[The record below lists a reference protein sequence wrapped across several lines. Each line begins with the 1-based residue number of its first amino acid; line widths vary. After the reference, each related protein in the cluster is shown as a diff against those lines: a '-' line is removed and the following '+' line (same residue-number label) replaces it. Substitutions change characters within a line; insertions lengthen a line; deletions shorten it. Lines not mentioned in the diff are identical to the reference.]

1 MLNLVIHS
9 LKNKKNWFLLN
20 LAITIIITIIMPTL
34 FRANYEFFSAF
45 TMILT
50 AGLILVSNFK
60 ELSFLHDDR
69 KISYYLSKP
78 ISMMNKINIALI
90 SNAIFTTVVFL
101 LTFAISS
108 LTGAIFSANDPA
120 NVLEGFRYFE
130 YIDSSLTFVK
140 SLYAW
145 LMTIGFVIILSS
157 ALTGNDTVSVFVTIF
172 NYAIPAIIFLVITF
186 ICNILDNSIA
196 GVSAEVMIQTFLD
209 KFLPLEK
216 IYFADYFLKKAIDVV
231 YFIRL
236 ALYFGIV
243 YILTIFAVKTRKNE
257 RTGDFIVHN
266 GFKYFI
272 SIFVSLLL
280 PMFVTSNMR
289 TYDLFTVVAVL
300 VLLSALSYYI
310 IISILDRGFRISKQA
325 LQIYIPFIIIFV
337 ASIFIGSVALKAR
350 TAFIPDTSDI
360 KAVYIGS
367 NTSYLKDA
375 KYLRKTDYK
384 WESLIKASYDDVK
397 DNDSVLVLQEKESI
411 EKVIMLQKAL
421 INKKE
426 EANYYSNLYIIYY
439 LDNGSKIIR
448 SYNVPYDYKEY
459 SVLNEIGDLARTE
472 EFIQKRFKVFNDEE
486 YINNVKFSNVYA
498 YINGQQ
504 HNFTDFNYKKFAE
517 LYVEDYRSFVNNDE
531 NIKKLHTNILLDKHT
546 YNIIINDSDYEEFLG
561 KNIYYDKENT
571 INFESTVDDGLNLHY
586 VVIPKEFVKTINF
599 IETLK

>member
-1 MLNLVIHS
+1 
-9 LKNKKNWFLLN
+9 
-20 LAITIIITIIMPTL
+20 MPTL
-34 FRANYEFFSAF
+34 FRANYGFFSAF
-45 TMILT
+45 TMILS
-50 AGLILVSNFK
+50 AGLIIVSNFK

-78 ISMMNKINIALI
+78 ISMMNKINVALI

-108 LTGAIFSANDPA
+108 LIGAAFSANDPA

-130 YIDSSLTFVK
+130 FVDNSLMFVK

-157 ALTGNDTVSVFVTIF
+157 ALTGNDTISVFVTIL
-172 NYAIPAIIFLVITF
+172 NYAMPAILFLIITF

-196 GVSAEVMIQTFLD
+196 GVSAEVMIQSFVD

-216 IYFADYFLKKAIDVV
+216 IYFADYFLKKAIDIV

-236 ALYFGIV
+236 AIYFGIV
-243 YILTIFAVKTRKNE
+243 YILTIFAVRTRKNE

-272 SIFVSLLL
+272 SILVSLLL

-289 TYDLFTVVAVL
+289 NYDLYTVVAVL

-310 IISILDRGFRISKQA
+310 LISVLDRGFRISKQA
-325 LQIYIPFIIIFV
+325 IQIYVPFIIIFV

-360 KAVYIGS
+360 KAVYVGS
-367 NTSYLKDA
+367 NTSYLKNA
-375 KYLRKTDYK
+375 KYLRKTENK
-384 WESLIKASYDDVK
+384 WDSLIKANYDDVK
-397 DNDSVLVLQEKESI
+397 DNDSILVLQEMDSI
-411 EKVIMLQKAL
+411 DKVIKLQKSL
-421 INKKE
+421 MNRKE

-439 LDNGSKIIR
+439 LDNGKKIIR
-448 SYNVPYDYKEY
+448 SYNVPYDYEEY
-459 SVLNEIGDLARTE
+459 SVLKEISDLARTE
-472 EFIQKRFKVFNDEE
+472 EFIQKRFKVFYDEE

-498 YINGQQ
+498 YSNGQQ
-504 HNFTDFNYKKFAE
+504 QNLDNFNYKKFAE
-517 LYVEDYRSFVNNDE
+517 LYVEDYRNFINNDE
-531 NIKKLHTNILLDKHT
+531 NIKKLHTNILLDIHMFD
-546 YNIIINDSDYEEFLG
+546 IIKKDLQSEEFDG
-561 KNIYYDKENT
+561 KKMYYDEENT
-571 INFESTVDDGLNLHY
+571 INFEPTVDDGLNFRY
-586 VVIPKEFVKTINF
+586 VVLPNEFVKTISF
-599 IETLK
+599 IESLK